1 MAQIKVDWV
10 LSSYDG
16 FNLLTKEVKDRV
28 DEIKFDPTIDPV
40 ADTLG
45 FENIQVNDP
54 KGTFDVFAGVLDLAE
69 VDEFGNLPLI
79 EDDIVGAKGYDTARK
94 WGKKGMSRRT
104 FQYLENAKASDNQL
118 PDFVIKDIDSLTKS
132 TERLVARAK
141 KSKNFEMTKVLTE
154 GLKTTIKA
162 FWPGSAGIDGK
173 PLFATDHPVSL
184 TDSTL
189 GIQSNKITGVLN
201 KANLLIAIDLLRAM
215 KDQNGTRMGVASEY
229 TLLVP
234 IALERT
240 ARETLANGM
249 SFAGGTEASN
259 SNVPNTFV
267 WEGFR
272 VKLEVLETLDQP
284 SQAGQIGDSTQWFLL
299 DAMKS
304 KELGAFKFLYL
315 YDIIIEFYKDDSSK
329 TVFYDIDLEFSADHF
344 NYQVIVGS
352 TGTV

>member
-1 MAQIKVDWV
+1 
-10 LSSYDG
+10 
-16 FNLLTKEVKDRV
+16 
-28 DEIKFDPTIDPV
+28 
-40 ADTLG
+40 
-45 FENIQVNDP
+45 
-54 KGTFDVFAGVLDLAE
+54 
-69 VDEFGNLPLI
+69 
-79 EDDIVGAKGYDTARK
+79 
-94 WGKKGMSRRT
+94 
-104 FQYLENAKASDNQL
+104 
-118 PDFVIKDIDSLTKS
+118 
-132 TERLVARAK
+132 
-141 KSKNFEMTKVLTE
+141 
-154 GLKTTIKA
+154 
-162 FWPGSAGIDGK
+162 
-173 PLFATDHPVSL
+173 
-184 TDSTL
+184 
-189 GIQSNKITGVLN
+189 
-201 KANLLIAIDLLRAM
+201 M